1 MSFNQKKIQ
10 KLLSKFISYD
20 TIKTEQM
27 FALERTEMSDVHF
40 IVDFENT
47 DCRGLKG
54 VQYLQR
60 EDKLDIFFS
69 QCCSKIEMEYWEA
82 IRNAGC
88 EFQICKLEHSGQNAL
103 DFYIASHVG
112 ELFGQGCSELVAIV
126 SRDKGFSA
134 VRDYWQ
140 KPEKGKKIVLKPD
153 IEQCI
158 LSSNEPS
165 ERRKIIQ
172 SRKQIIFLE
181 QEFKRYTEHQRRM
194 QILGET
200 FAGRLEKREVEE
212 LAELL
217 EKGQRGRV
225 LYLNV
230 LQRYGRELG
239 LYVYRESRKLLEGGL
254 CR

>member
-1 MSFNQKKIQ
+1 M
-10 KLLSKFISYD
+10 
-20 TIKTEQM
+20 
-27 FALERTEMSDVHF
+27 HF

-54 VQYLQR
+54 VQYLEK

-69 QCCSKIEMEYWEA
+69 QCCSKIEMEYWEE
-82 IRNAGC
+82 IRNSGC
-88 EFQICKLEHSGQNAL
+88 EFHICKLEHSGQNAL
-103 DFYIASHVG
+103 DFYIASYVG
-112 ELFGQGCSELVAIV
+112 ELFGQGCCELVAIV

-172 SRKQIIFLE
+172 SRKQILSLE
-181 QEFKRYTEHQRRM
+181 SEFKRYAEHRHR
-194 QILGET
+194 LRSLEEA
-200 FAGRLEKREVEE
+200 FSGRLEQQEIED

-217 EKGQRGRV
+217 EKGKRGRV

-239 LYVYRESRKLLEGGL
+239 LHVYRESKKLLEGGL